1 MRKATALLVSALMS
15 VAILFGAASPAHAV
29 CPTEGEVT
37 SCTPCVVSS
46 QEPVRQLGEYSA
58 IAQRL
63 GENCIQ

>member
-1 MRKATALLVSALMS
+1 MRKVAAVLVSALMS
-15 VAILFGAASPAHAV
+15 VGILIGAATPAYAV

-37 SCTPCVVSS
+37 SCTPCALAA

-58 IAQRL
+58 IVQWL